1 MTYVPTPAVI
11 PTTPRL
17 SLRAKDLS
25 YLLKATIQDFER
37 EHPHLDPKDIGMALD
52 LVRQERRVDP
62 SASLSAA
69 LVGLVVLIV
78 LAATLFLFAS

>member
-1 MTYVPTPAVI
+1 VWSTDHDI
-11 PTTPRL
+11 R
-17 SLRAKDLS
+17 SDS
-25 YLLKATIQDFER
+25 GGN
-37 EHPHLDPKDIGMALD
+37 PHLDPKDIGMALD
-52 LVRQERRVDP
+52 LVRQERQVDP